1 MEDQMHIAPR
11 LIAAAF
17 VLLALAAYP
26 NAARAQDDNFV
37 TDLLNDC
44 SPEIQAYCAQVTPG
58 GGRLFACFAAHE
70 DELSERCGGA
80 LREVTPRLGAM
91 ANSIAF
97 IERSC
102 KSDLETYCADV
113 ELGAGRFTRCL
124 KARYDDATPIC
135 QQALLGIG
143 IRQ

>member
-1 MEDQMHIAPR
+1 MHFASR

-17 VLLALAAYP
+17 VLSALAVFS
-26 NAARAQDDNFV
+26 NSARAQDDNFV

-44 SPEIQAYCAQVTPG
+44 SQEIRTYCAQIASGT
-58 GGRLFACFAAHE
+58 GRLLACFAAHE
-70 DELSERCGGA
+70 DELSECCGGA
-80 LREVTPRLGAM
+80 LHEVAPRLGAM

-97 IERSC
+97 IETSC
-102 KSDLETYCADV
+102 KKEIETYCASV
-113 ELGAGRFTRCL
+113 ELGEGRFTRCL